1 MVTDSDAD
9 NQIHGQSASDALP
22 TSDKARADLGQ
33 LGQRRKK
40 EYDKRIILTMALVA
54 VLGLGA
60 IVLILT
66 LTLGN
71 MKSTT
76 SPVDESKVKADA
88 GLQVDPAPDDSMASA
103 RAAAIKHQQELED
116 KARRDKEQQ
125 DANRPDPKQDGTGQ
139 NTANSSNAS
148 QVDRS
153 GPQAY
158 QGSQNQEPPPLT
170 PAQRKMMGGVVMSA
184 NLQNVTSSG
193 ATVAGGYANEDRSS
207 RASSSRS
214 DSTPQRQAMLDEQ
227 AALSG
232 AGGGGLGDIS
242 SSRSR
247 GSLSNLS
254 GTTFTPSKA
263 VLAPKRKYL
272 LTHGTYA
279 RCVLYTEIVTDQ
291 PGIIDCRL
299 TEPVYSAD
307 GSTMLAAAGDR
318 LTGEQSVEVKAGQVN
333 VFTSWTEMDTEA
345 GVRARLDSLGAG
357 PMGASG
363 TEAWI
368 DNHYLQRFGGAVMLS
383 FIQDALQ
390 AAANTTQKSSSSGG
404 YTVNNSEQNVESMAS
419 KVLDSTINIPPTAHI
434 SPGTVMT
441 VIVARDIDFS
451 SVFEN
456 R

>member
-1 MVTDSDAD
+1 MATESKEPNHIQGEPAPGSVDHVSE
-9 NQIHGQSASDALP
+9 
-22 TSDKARADLGQ
+22 KARGDFDL
-33 LGQRRKK
+33 LSKRRKTGPRK
-40 EYDKRIILTMALVA
+40 SIYLVMAL
-54 VLGLGA
+54 
-60 IVLILT
+60 ILILFVC
-66 LTLGN
+66 LLGGMWVLVIGQMQKN
-71 MKSTT
+71 TT
-76 SPVDESKVKADA
+76 PVDESKVKADA
-88 GLQVDPAPDDSMASA
+88 GLQVDQAPDDSMSSA
-103 RAAAIKHQQELED
+103 RAAAIKQQQEQEE
-116 KARRDKEQQ
+116 KARREREQRDTKPEGSGQ
-125 DANRPDPKQDGTGQ
+125 TTATSNNAN
-139 NTANSSNAS
+139 

-153 GPQAY
+153 ASQAS
-158 QGSQNQEPPPLT
+158 QGSQKQEPPPLT
-170 PAQRKMMGGVVMSA
+170 PAQRKMMGGVVMSP
-184 NLQNVTSSG
+184 NLQSAAASG
-193 ATVAGGYANEDRSS
+193 ATVAGGHNDRSS
-207 RASSSRS
+207 AASGNRS
-214 DSTPQRQAMLDEQ
+214 DTNPQRQALLEQQ

-232 AGGGGLGDIS
+232 AGGGGLGDVT

-272 LTHGTYA
+272 LAHGTYA
-279 RCVLYTEIVTDQ
+279 RCALYTEIVTDQ

-307 GSTMLAAAGDR
+307 GSTRLADAGDR

-333 VFTSWTEMDTEA
+333 VFTSWTEMDTQA

-368 DNHYLQRFGGAVMLS
+368 DNHYMQRFGGAVMLS

-390 AAANTTQKSSSSGG
+390 AAANTTQKSSGSGG
-404 YTVNNSEQNVESMAS
+404 YTVNNSEQNVETMAS
-419 KVLDSTINIPPTAHI
+419 KVLDNTINIPPTAHI

>member
-1 MVTDSDAD
+1 MATETNDVNDS
-9 NQIHGQSASDALP
+9 HGGPELAAVDQGSE
-22 TSDKARADLGQ
+22 KARGDFDL
-33 LGQRRKK
+33 LSKRRKTTSN
-40 EYDKRIILTMALVA
+40 KRMYLVIGLVLLLFVC
-54 VLGLGA
+54 VLGGMWA
-60 IVLILT
+60 WVF
-66 LTLGN
+66 GQMQKN
-71 MKSTT
+71 TT
-76 SPVDESKVKADA
+76 PVDESKVKADA
-88 GLQVDPAPDDSMASA
+88 GLQVDQAPDDSMVAA
-103 RAAAIKHQQELED
+103 REAAIKKQQENEERE
-116 KARRDKEQQ
+116 RRERAGADQ
-125 DANRPDPKQDGTGQ
+125 PKPAPT
-139 NTANSSNAS
+139 TATSGNAS

-153 GPQAY
+153 PPKTVQN
-158 QGSQNQEPPPLT
+158 SQKQEPLPIT
-170 PAQRKMMGGVVMSA
+170 PEQRKMMGGIVMSPA
-184 NLQNVTSSG
+184 LQNAASSG
-193 ATVAGGYANEDRSS
+193 ATVAGGHAGGA
-207 RASSSRS
+207 ASGNRS
-214 DSTPQRQAMLDEQ
+214 DASAQRQAMLDEQ
-227 AALSG
+227 AALLG
-232 AGGGGLGDIS
+232 AGGGGMGDVS

-272 LTHGTYA
+272 LAHGTYA
-279 RCVLYTEIVTDQ
+279 RCVLYTEIITDQ

-307 GSTMLAAAGDR
+307 GSTRLADAGDR

-333 VFTSWTEMDTEA
+333 VFTSWTEMDTQA

-368 DNHYLQRFGGAVMLS
+368 DNHYMQRFGGAVMLS

-390 AAANTTQKSSSSGG
+390 AAANTTQKSSGSGG

-419 KVLDSTINIPPTAHI
+419 KVLDNTINIPPTAHI

-451 SVFEN
+451 TVFEN

>member
-1 MVTDSDAD
+1 MVTDSDAG
-9 NQIHGQSASDALP
+9 NQIQGQSASDAPP
-22 TSDKARADLGQ
+22 TSDKARVNLGQ

-40 EYDKRIILTMALVA
+40 EYDKRLILTMALVV

-71 MKSTT
+71 MKSTAA
-76 SPVDESKVKADA
+76 PVDESKVKADA
-88 GLQVDPAPDDSMASA
+88 GLQVDAAPDDSMASA
-103 RAAAIKHQQELED
+103 RAAAIKHQQEQEE
-116 KARRDKEQQ
+116 KARREKEQQ
-125 DANRPDPKQDGTGQ
+125 DARHPDPKQDGSGQ
-139 NTANSSNAS
+139 TTATSSNAT

-153 GPQAY
+153 GTQS
-158 QGSQNQEPPPLT
+158 SQDTQKQEPPPLT

-184 NLQNVTSSG
+184 NLQNAASSG
-193 ATVAGGYANEDRSS
+193 ATVAGGYAGDDRSS
-207 RASSSRS
+207 GTSSSR
-214 DSTPQRQAMLDEQ
+214 TNTQRQAMLDEQ

-272 LTHGTYA
+272 LAHGTYA

-299 TEPVYSAD
+299 TEPMYSAD
-307 GSTMLAAAGDR
+307 GSTRLADAGDR

-333 VFTSWTEMDTEA
+333 VFTSWTELDTQA

-368 DNHYLQRFGGAVMLS
+368 DNHYAQRFGGAVVLS

-390 AAANTTQKSSSSGG
+390 AAANTTQKSSGSGG

-419 KVLDSTINIPPTAHI
+419 KVLDNTINIPPTAHI